1 MSRLPSLAISLTL
14 LAACA
19 TQHASPSPAVA
30 PSAFVAAS
38 TAPTVALAPDDRI
51 RIAEAFRL
59 ADSVGDQIW
68 PGWTSAPFAIL
79 LVTPEREFLIRHP
92 RPSPDFTSIGYDSL
106 LKTDVLVRPRQFPLN
121 LLATFPAV
129 GGVPTIVVGQAAA
142 TERKNSTEWVVTL
155 LHEHFHQLQT
165 SRPGYFARVD
175 SLGLARGDRT
185 GMWMLNYAFPYD
197 SARVRTR
204 FAALTQRLDSALAAT
219 TDDERTLRWTAV
231 RSARTALRDA
241 LTPDDDRYF
250 AFQTW
255 QEGVARYTEL
265 AVARFAAAHYTPSAA
280 FAALPD
286 FVPYATVAERIESSV
301 RAGLRGNSLERG
313 NRVAF
318 YPAGAAY
325 ALMLDRVVPTWRSHY
340 FDSAMS
346 LEVLLPPAQ

>member
-1 MSRLPSLAISLTL
+1 
-14 LAACA
+14 
-19 TQHASPSPAVA
+19 V
-30 PSAFVAAS
+30 S
-38 TAPTVALAPDDRI
+38 TAPLAADDRV
-51 RIAEAFRL
+51 RLAEVFRL
-59 ADSVGDQIW
+59 AAAIGDEIW
-68 PGWTSAPFAIL
+68 PAWTSAPSAIL
-79 LVTPEREFLIRHP
+79 LVTPEREILLRHP
-92 RPSPDFTSIGYDSL
+92 HPTAEFTKLGYDSL
-106 LKTDVLVRPRQFPLN
+106 LATDVFVRPRQFAPN

-129 GGVPTIVVGQAAA
+129 GGVPTIVVGQPAA

-175 SLGLARGDRT
+175 SLGLARGDKT

-204 FAALTQRLDSALAAT
+204 FAALTQQLDSALATTGDAERAT
-219 TDDERTLRWTAV
+219 RWTAV
-231 RSARTALRDA
+231 RSARGTLRDA
-241 LTPDDDRYF
+241 LAPDDDRYL
-250 AFQTW
+250 AFQMW

-286 FVPYATVAERIESSV
+286 FVPYATVADRIESSV

-325 ALMLDRVVPTWRSHY
+325 ALMLDRVAPEWRSHY
-340 FDSAMS
+340 FDRAMS
-346 LEVLLPPAQ
+346 LDALLPTER